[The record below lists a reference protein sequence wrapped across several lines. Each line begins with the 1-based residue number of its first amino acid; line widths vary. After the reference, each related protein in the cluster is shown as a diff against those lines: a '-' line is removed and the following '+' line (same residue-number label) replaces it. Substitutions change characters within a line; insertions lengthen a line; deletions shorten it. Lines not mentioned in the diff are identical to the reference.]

1 MAASPLEAKGVSS
14 ADAGAAAKASTNEAP
29 AGPRLRCEGLQQC
42 AMAKRL
48 RLQSSFG
55 PPNER
60 RELSAITHS
69 LGHAGTS
76 HRLLLCSASTPRSR
90 LSPTMYWPA
99 IKYIND
105 RITTLSTLWSVLYR
119 AWCWDEIRWSGFWR
133 QNVCV
138 SISARRRSF
147 LLTSDGTPQSS
158 KCSLSEGAFCIIGT
172 LAGGPRCAGGLGMC
186 FEIK

>member
-1 MAASPLEAKGVSS
+1 MTEPSGMHHLPLGMAASPLEAKGVSS
-14 ADAGAAAKASTNEAP
+14 ANAGAAAKASTNEAP

-55 PPNER
+55 PPNEQ
-60 RELSAITHS
+60 RELSNITHS

-90 LSPTMYWPA
+90 LSPAMHWPA

-105 RITTLSTLWSVLYR
+105 RITTLSTLWSVIISRVVLGR
-119 AWCWDEIRWSGFWR
+119 DTMERVLAPKCLCQHFCTTAFFCVDVRW
-133 QNVCV
+133 
-138 SISARRRSF
+138 
-147 LLTSDGTPQSS
+147 
-158 KCSLSEGAFCIIGT
+158 
-172 LAGGPRCAGGLGMC
+172 
-186 FEIK
+186 